1 MGLVITLGKKKGTV
15 LISSKNSFIEN
26 KDFFKIE
33 QNLKKLPKEFVS
45 IGDAGEKNHVVVA
58 RLMTDIKKPVLV
70 NKRYSKLIIDLLK
83 KKYLK
88 EFRYLCNIKSNT
100 YIRRAQLN
108 IMGKNCFVGRHLD
121 IDSNPDYLF
130 AVVIQLGM
138 KFSGGDYR
146 VHKKNK
152 SFNFKPR
159 YKSIIISDCK
169 IPHEVRKVKSG
180 KRSSFVFFLS
190 NQKGRNKRLKS
201 LNYLN

>member
-1 MGLVITLGKKKGTV
+1 
-15 LISSKNSFIEN
+15 
-26 KDFFKIE
+26 
-33 QNLKKLPKEFVS
+33 
-45 IGDAGEKNHVVVA
+45 
-58 RLMTDIKKPVLV
+58 MTDVKKPVLV
-70 NKRYSKLIIDLLK
+70 NKRYSKIIIDLLK

-88 EFRYLCNIKSNT
+88 ELSFLCNIKSKA

-108 IMGKNCFVGRHLD
+108 IMRKNCFVGKHLD

-130 AVVIQLGM
+130 AIIIQLGT

-152 SFNFKPR
+152 SYDFKPR
-159 YKSIIISDCK
+159 YKSIMISDCK

-190 NQKGRNKRLKS
+190 KQKGKNKRFH
-201 LNYLN
+201 